1 MQANTHV
8 RDISTLRI
16 TDAEEAQPKLI
27 GRRRVSLA
35 ARPRSG
41 RDVRCRHRAQPA
53 GIAKTRVL
61 RPRI

>member
-27 GRRRVSLA
+27 ERPSGLPSRSASIRR
-35 ARPRSG
+35 
-41 RDVRCRHRAQPA
+41 Q
-53 GIAKTRVL
+53 
-61 RPRI
+61 